1 MLIMDF
7 IGECSNPENLC
18 VAIYDTEAG
27 DIVWEG
33 SGDSIPGY
41 LEDQNIEGFDAAE
54 NNVIT
59 LNVCGVKEWP
69 LWTFRDGKAC
79 KSLWA

>member
-7 IGECSNPENLC
+7 ISECSNPENLC

-41 LEDQNIEGFDAAE
+41 LEDQNIEGFDAPE

-69 LWTFRDGKAC
+69 LWTFRDGKAR
-79 KSLWA
+79 KSPWA